1 LDGSE
6 ADAKTVTDPE
16 VTEPVPV
23 PQGPPSRT
31 RVGRHARWS
40 GSSRWKPLLTSN
52 LFLGVVLAVL
62 AWPTSTGRLIVASGI
77 GSSWR
82 AAITMAAHDHL
93 AFGSRVVFTFGPL
106 GFLVSPQLFFISNT
120 ILAFL
125 FTLGFLTAVFGAL
138 TWALRHTL
146 SVLTAAV
153 VAYVVGGMSLVSARY
168 FGTNVAV
175 EDVLALVLIVCVS
188 VLGRRRADPPPRWVW
203 MGLGGALGIF
213 SLVKLSLGIGIGV
226 TLLITVVCLPSG
238 RWRALGSVALGAVP
252 LFCLG
257 WFGTGNGF
265 GNLFAFARSS
275 IDVIGGYGAAM
286 SLEDPTRTYS
296 YWLAAGAVVLI
307 GAFAVVHT
315 RGMERRARIGVG
327 LITFTTLWFLFKE
340 GFVRHDAH
348 DLVFFVAAPLVLAAF
363 ASSWRSPA
371 WLVTAMLG
379 LTIVTASV
387 SGNVP
392 ALVTQPV
399 QATKNFLGEAA
410 TMVSSHKQ
418 SAVIAQSRQELDD
431 HFQLPTKMVRLMRGH
446 TVDVSPWQ
454 QTAIWAHPGIRFDPL
469 PVLQDYSAF
478 TPSLDQLDITF
489 LASSNAPRYI
499 LRQPLAEIDGRN
511 PSFEPPG
518 TQLAIE
524 CRYHQVAADSVW
536 QLLERQPDR
545 CGRSQLLDKVTTGV
559 GHWVAVPSAPVGDD
573 IVASFGLSSGVG
585 WAVESLAFKPPS
597 VYLEANNGLVKWRFI
612 AATGPEFHVLRASA
626 DLGYS
631 STFVPVHARNLRFS
645 IDGEGPSPFGITISF
660 YAIPVGLAPGSS
672 GAQQ

>member
-1 LDGSE
+1 LDGSG
-6 ADAKTVTDPE
+6 AAANSVTATE
-16 VTEPVPV
+16 LAEPVPT
-23 PQGPPSRT
+23 PPARPGRT
-31 RVGRHARWS
+31 RAGRHTRWT
-40 GSSRWKPLLTSN
+40 GASRWKPLLTSN
-52 LFLGVVLAVL
+52 LFLGLVLAVL

-120 ILAFL
+120 VLAFL
-125 FTLGFLTAVFGAL
+125 FALAFLTTIFGTL
-138 TWALRHTL
+138 TWVLRHTL
-146 SVLTAAV
+146 PVAAAAV
-153 VAYVVGGMSLVSARY
+153 VAYFVGGMSLVSARY

-188 VLGRRRADPPPRWVW
+188 VLIRGREDAAPRWIW
-203 MGLGGALGIF
+203 IGLGGALGLF

-226 TLLITVVCLPSG
+226 ALLITVVCLRSD
-238 RWRALGSVALGAVP
+238 RWRAAGAVALGAVP

-275 IDVIGGYGAAM
+275 VDVISGYGAAM
-286 SLEDPTRTYS
+286 SLEDPTRSYS
-296 YWLAAGAVVLI
+296 YWLASGAVVLI
-307 GAFAVVHT
+307 GACAAVST

-348 DLVFFVAAPLVLAAF
+348 DLVFFVAAPIVLAAF
-363 ASSWRSPA
+363 APAWRSPA
-371 WLVTAMLG
+371 WLVTALLG
-379 LTIVTASV
+379 MTIVTASV
-387 SGNVP
+387 SGTVP
-392 ALVTQPV
+392 ELVTQPV
-399 QATKNFLGEAA
+399 QAARNFFGEAA

-454 QTAIWAHPGIRFDPL
+454 QTAIWAHPGIQFDPL

-478 TPSLDQLDITF
+478 TPSLDRLDTTF
-489 LASSNAPRYI
+489 LASSRAPRYI
-499 LRQPLAEIDGRN
+499 LRQPLASIDGRN
-511 PSFEPPG
+511 SAFEPPA

-524 CRYHQVAADSVW
+524 CRYRQVAADSVW
-536 QLLERQPDR
+536 QLLQRQPDR
-545 CGRSQLLDKVTTGV
+545 CGRSRLVGTVTTGP
-559 GHWVAVPSAPVGDD
+559 GHWVPVPSASTGEAV
-573 IVASFGLSSGVG
+573 VASFQLSGSL
-585 WAVESLAFKPPS
+585 WSDVESLVYKPPN
-597 VYLEANNGLVKWRFI
+597 VFLAANGGRQTWRFV
-612 AATGPEFHVLRASA
+612 AATGPEFHILQASSN
-626 DLGYS
+626 LGYS
-631 STFVPVHARNLRFS
+631 SAFVPVHAGNLRFS
-645 IDGEGPSPFGITISF
+645 IDGASPSPSGITISF
-660 YAIPVGLAPGSS
+660 YEIPLASS
-672 GAQQ
+672 